1 MRPIVNTVF
10 TLMCHTNA
18 PLQTKSDMEIDE
30 DDDEETENMFTCAS
44 QVTTIPR
51 QTTKPILI

>member
-10 TLMCHTNA
+10 TLMCHTNT
-18 PLQTKSDMEIDE
+18 PLQTKSDMEIEE

-44 QVTTIPR
+44 QVKNSKTNN
-51 QTTKPILI
+51 